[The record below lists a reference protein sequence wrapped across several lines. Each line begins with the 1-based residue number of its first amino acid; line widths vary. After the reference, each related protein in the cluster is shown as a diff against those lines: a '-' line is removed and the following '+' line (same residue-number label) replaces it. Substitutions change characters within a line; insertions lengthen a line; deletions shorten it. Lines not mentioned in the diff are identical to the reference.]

1 VVICKDLRLLP
12 FSPIFAAK
20 FLMLI
25 GRKVCSALY
34 VIEPGSDKRTTKRL
48 DRLTLYYNI
57 FFKLEGS
64 VLVYLVAQEEEK
76 EKEALK

>member
-1 VVICKDLRLLP
+1 LAERFAMHYMRLNLGH
-12 FSPIFAAK
+12 IN
-20 FLMLI
+20 
-25 GRKVCSALY
+25 ALQ
-34 VIEPGSDKRTTKRL
+34 KRP

-64 VLVYLVAQEEEK
+64 VLAYLVAQEEE